1 MLSKTRSVAL
11 VGTEGRL
18 VELEVHIGD
27 GIPVFRIV
35 GLPATSVREAEQRV
49 TAALDATPGK
59 DRWPKKKI
67 LANLAP
73 AGLRKDGTQF
83 DLALA
88 MAVLAADGRVSPDRV
103 GEWVAVGELGFNG
116 TVRPIRGCLAAAMAC
131 AAAGHRGI
139 ICPSANARE
148 AAAIEGI
155 DVVPVSTLEE
165 CLDFIRGRWQPPAI
179 GDPQP
184 VVAET
189 PPDLSEVRGQ
199 DNAKRALEIAAAGG
213 HNLLLE
219 GPPGSGKTM
228 LARRLPGIMPPMTQA
243 ESLEVTRIHSVAGLL
258 VEGSGLITERPF
270 RSPHHSISLAG
281 LVGGGHGIARPGEVS
296 LAHLGALFLDELGL
310 YRGDLLDSL
319 RGPIE
324 DGSVRLVRCAGA
336 VQFPCRFSLI
346 AAANP
351 CPCGFRGD
359 PSRTCECSDARVRSY
374 EARMSGPVLD
384 RFDMQVGMDRLRKED
399 LLDATPGEPSAIVR
413 ERVAAAREM
422 QRRRYGEAVTNAT
435 APKSAL
441 DDCVQLSAASLSLL
455 GSAIDGSALSGRG
468 FMRVKRVARTLA
480 DLAGRDSV
488 EDDDIAQALGFRFID
503 KREERAA

>member
-49 TAALDATPGK
+49 TAALEATPGK
-59 DRWPKKKI
+59 DKWPKKKI

-88 MAVLAADGRVSPDRV
+88 MAVLAAHGRLSPESV
-103 GEWVAVGELGFNG
+103 GDWVAVGELGFNG

-139 ICPSANARE
+139 ICPAANACE

-155 DVVPVSTLEE
+155 EVVPVSTLEE
-165 CLDFIRGRWQPPAI
+165 CLDFIRGKWQPPAI
-179 GDPQP
+179 ADPLP
-184 VVAET
+184 AERET
-189 PPDLSEVRGQ
+189 LPDLSEVRGQ
-199 DNAKRALEIAAAGG
+199 VLAKRALEIAAAGG

-243 ESLEVTRIHSVAGLL
+243 ESLEVTRIHSVAGVLL
-258 VEGSGLITERPF
+258 EGSGLVSERPF
-270 RSPHHSISLAG
+270 RSPHHTISLAG
-281 LVGGGHGIARPGEVS
+281 LVGGGQGLARPGEVS

-324 DGSVRLVRCAGA
+324 DGSVRLVRAGGA
-336 VQFPCRFSLI
+336 VLFPCRFSLI

-359 PSRTCECSDARVRSY
+359 PSQTCECSDARVRSY

-384 RFDMQVGMDRLRKED
+384 RFDMQVGMDRLTKEE
-399 LLDATPGEPSAIVR
+399 LLDATPGESSAAVR
-413 ERVAAAREM
+413 ERVTAARAI
-422 QRRRYGEAVTNAT
+422 QRRRYGDVLTNAT

-441 DDCVQLSAASLSLL
+441 DECVELSAAALSFL
-455 GSAIDGSALSGRG
+455 GSAIEGSSLSGRG
-468 FMRVKRVARTLA
+468 VMRVKRVARTLA
-480 DLAGRDSV
+480 DLEGRDSV
-488 EDDDIAQALGFRFID
+488 EDSDIGDALTFRFID
-503 KREERAA
+503 KRAERAA